1 MGILARQKDAVLE
14 VGGFRFLFFFWDP
27 RGRKKLRLIFFGLH
41 CFAKHE
47 SIFFSLKKVM
57 ISQCFSVCKST
68 GHNIHS
74 MHPKLR
80 NCSECHGTMTGAT

>member
-47 SIFFSLKKVM
+47 SIFFL
-57 ISQCFSVCKST
+57 
-68 GHNIHS
+68 
-74 MHPKLR
+74 
-80 NCSECHGTMTGAT
+80 A